1 MKVLYITNGDG
12 YAGASIALENII
24 SCLKD
29 KIDIEVVFPRRKG
42 DFSKKLE
49 AMGIKCY
56 HFRYTMN
63 VYPSDSSIF
72 LKKGLKILYIKIA
85 NAFACRR
92 IRKIVRDARID
103 IIHTNVGPV
112 DIGYKVAKKT
122 GIPHVWHL
130 REYINKDFGLK
141 PIPSFG
147 EYIKKYQDSVNTC
160 VCITED
166 VIKHFHVEQNG
177 VCIYDGPLKGKS
189 YNCQKKKDYFLFA
202 GRLQEAKGDRLLL
215 ESFAKY
221 VDEGG
226 IFDLYYAGIG
236 AKNRI
241 QMLKQ
246 FVKDRNIQNRVFF
259 LGHRNDVYHLMSE
272 ARALFVPSRF
282 EGFGFITAEAMYNH
296 CLVVGRNTAGTK
308 EQFDNGIKMTGRE
321 IGIRFDKDTDLP
333 SIMFSLE
340 KESYTECI
348 NAAYKTV
355 CSLYMSKYSAEK
367 IFQLYNQL
375 SKK

>member
-1 MKVLYITNGDG
+1 M
-12 YAGASIALENII
+12 
-24 SCLKD
+24 
-29 KIDIEVVFPRRKG
+29 
-42 DFSKKLE
+42 
-49 AMGIKCY
+49 
-56 HFRYTMN
+56 
-63 VYPSDSSIF
+63 
-72 LKKGLKILYIKIA
+72 
-85 NAFACRR
+85 
-92 IRKIVRDARID
+92 
-103 IIHTNVGPV
+103 
-112 DIGYKVAKKT
+112 
-122 GIPHVWHL
+122 
-130 REYINKDFGLK
+130 
-141 PIPSFG
+141 
-147 EYIKKYQDSVNTC
+147 
-160 VCITED
+160 
-166 VIKHFHVEQNG
+166 
-177 VCIYDGPLKGKS
+177 
-189 YNCQKKKDYFLFA
+189 
-202 GRLQEAKGDRLLL
+202 L

-221 VDEGG
+221 VDKGG

-236 AKNRI
+236 TENRI
-241 QMLKQ
+241 QMLTQ
-246 FVKDRNIQNRVFF
+246 IVKDRNIQNRVLF

-367 IFQLYNQL
+367 IFQLYNHL